1 MAHIYGRILGDL
13 PWQVRHRIYG
23 DDLVVETDHLRPAP
37 GALPQGQ
44 LETAREF
51 FQVIV
56 SPVGEGLRIWGR
68 RIVTRGSNRP
78 DAICER
84 IALDYALSR
93 RDARGVREASDLVRR
108 AVTTP
113 DSVLP
118 RPGYRFPKSGAPHR
132 MQDIEASRPAT
143 K

>member
-1 MAHIYGRILGDL
+1 MARILGRILGNL

-23 DDLVVETDHLRPAP
+23 DDLVVETDHLRPAR
-37 GALPQGQ
+37 GVLPQGQ

-84 IALDYALSR
+84 IALDYALPR
-93 RDARGVREASDLVRR
+93 RDARCVQEASDLVRR
-108 AVTTP
+108 VVTTP
-113 DSVLP
+113 DRFLP
-118 RPGYRFPKSGAPHR
+118 KPGHRFPKSGAPHR
-132 MQDIEASRPAT
+132 MQDIEDSRPA
-143 K
+143 KK